1 MKKIEYLENVP
12 KADIDT
18 AQKLMSRLDE
28 ITAHLK
34 SKFYLF
40 YNSIYKDLKT
50 YNSDFFFK
58 WVDQCL
64 LPYGPFL
71 FYVNNYVKETQNEW
85 FRYIG
90 PSASEMN
97 ELYTYGIWELSKSV
111 YRFDENLLKSLPK
124 QRLDVKIPA
133 HVLKNLP
140 EWCVYVET
148 SSWDI
153 SGPAPYGYFALVDYH
168 SQDGF
173 ILRISLDF
181 PTFLLPLGFALN
193 PNNSFEEV
201 LNDEE
206 THYYNR
212 ESEYSDM
219 NDARIK
225 AEEYG
230 LKINYKRQ
238 VFSNPKE
245 SQNVYSVEW
254 KEYAKEVLKKI
265 IPQLL
270 YLCAA
275 NSELS
280 NETNPSQ
287 LITRSTLTVSKDKQP
302 FLSVN
307 EKPCYIY
314 VGKTTG
320 SLLRDT
326 TEPINFDFIGKDV
339 NQYIEIKHKQIKSI
353 SKTNRDEEKNI
364 EMIVS
369 LANSMSAVLEQYK
382 ETQKSLQRI
391 SKENLEIKEDN
402 KKYFDEIIALD
413 KELADTHREFAEALE
428 QQIKDFYGNS
438 KEELQIDNLHLDVIR
453 KVIQD
458 KTLTATECL
467 KLIEYCYADRV
478 QILNNA
484 WDSAKEIDSIFTRSD
499 KLKNLLIK
507 LVTDYLDCYLENGDS
522 KARLLFGENYAAQ
535 ESETV
540 ETNPTL
546 KRQRTFSGVTMFQ
559 HLKIGVAH
567 NPSETARVYFWVN
580 KDSHKVLIGYCG
592 KHLEISKR

>member
-1 MKKIEYLENVP
+1 M
-12 KADIDT
+12 
-18 AQKLMSRLDE
+18 
-28 ITAHLK
+28 
-34 SKFYLF
+34 
-40 YNSIYKDLKT
+40 
-50 YNSDFFFK
+50 
-58 WVDQCL
+58 
-64 LPYGPFL
+64 
-71 FYVNNYVKETQNEW
+71 KETQNEW

-168 SQDGF
+168 PQDGF

-219 NDARIK
+219 NDDRIK

-275 NSELS
+275 NRELS
-280 NETNPSQ
+280 NKTNPSQ

-339 NQYIEIKHKQIKSI
+339 NQYLEIKHKQIKSI
-353 SKTNRDEEKNI
+353 SETNRDEEKNI

-428 QQIKDFYGNS
+428 QQLKDFYRNS

-467 KLIEYCYADRV
+467 KLIEYGYADRV
-478 QILNNA
+478 HILKKA
-484 WDSAKEIDSIFTRSD
+484 WDSAKEIDSIFTKGD
-499 KLKNLLIK
+499 KLKKLLII
-507 LVTDYLDCYLENGDS
+507 LVTDYLDCYLEKGDS

-546 KRQRTFSGVTMFQ
+546 KKQRTFSGVAMYQ

-567 NPSETARVYFWVN
+567 NPSETARVYFVVN

-592 KHLEISKR
+592 KHLDISKK

>member
-1 MKKIEYLENVP
+1 M
-12 KADIDT
+12 
-18 AQKLMSRLDE
+18 
-28 ITAHLK
+28 
-34 SKFYLF
+34 
-40 YNSIYKDLKT
+40 
-50 YNSDFFFK
+50 
-58 WVDQCL
+58 
-64 LPYGPFL
+64 
-71 FYVNNYVKETQNEW
+71 KETQNEW

-168 SQDGF
+168 PQDGF

-219 NDARIK
+219 NDDRIK

-238 VFSNPKE
+238 VFFNFKE

-275 NSELS
+275 NRELS
-280 NETNPSQ
+280 NKTNPSQ

-339 NQYIEIKHKQIKSI
+339 NQY
-353 SKTNRDEEKNI
+353 
-364 EMIVS
+364 
-369 LANSMSAVLEQYK
+369 
-382 ETQKSLQRI
+382 
-391 SKENLEIKEDN
+391 LEI
-402 KKYFDEIIALD
+402 
-413 KELADTHREFAEALE
+413 
-428 QQIKDFYGNS
+428 
-438 KEELQIDNLHLDVIR
+438 
-453 KVIQD
+453 
-458 KTLTATECL
+458 
-467 KLIEYCYADRV
+467 
-478 QILNNA
+478 
-484 WDSAKEIDSIFTRSD
+484 
-499 KLKNLLIK
+499 
-507 LVTDYLDCYLENGDS
+507 
-522 KARLLFGENYAAQ
+522 
-535 ESETV
+535 
-540 ETNPTL
+540 
-546 KRQRTFSGVTMFQ
+546 
-559 HLKIGVAH
+559 
-567 NPSETARVYFWVN
+567 
-580 KDSHKVLIGYCG
+580 
-592 KHLEISKR
+592 